1 MNLSDGRR
9 RVVVE
14 GVQPEIDCGRF
25 AIKRI
30 TGDTVTVEA
39 DVFADGHDV
48 VTGILGW
55 RRHGT
60 KQWTE
65 MPMEDLGNDRWRA
78 SFVPE
83 EIGNYDFVVRGWV
96 DHFAT
101 WWRGMQKKRE
111 AGVDVAVDSLIG
123 ADLVEAAAKRA
134 SGEDAE
140 RLLAQAE
147 QIRSGGVAGWN
158 NDLVALVSAYAD
170 TSLAGSSPEYGMVVD
185 RPRARFSAWYEMFPR
200 STSDEPGRHGTLK
213 DVERRLPYVAGL
225 GFDVLYLPP
234 IHPIGV
240 AHRKGKNNSTEA
252 GPADPGSPWAIGGAE
267 GGHTAIHPE
276 LGTIADFDRLV
287 VAAGRFGLEIALDF
301 AIQASPDHP
310 WVTEH
315 PQWFRARP
323 DGTLQYAENPPKKY
337 QDIYPLDFESE
348 DWQNLWEAL
357 KEVVDYWIGHGVK
370 IFRVDNPHTKTFAF
384 WAWLIGGVKAE
395 HPDVLFLAEAFT
407 RPKVMYRLAK
417 LGFTQS
423 YTYFTWRTTKAEL
436 IEYVTELTTTE
447 VREFFRP
454 NFWPNTPDILAQQ
467 LQGGGGRAAFVARL
481 ILAACLS
488 PSYGIYGPPFE
499 MGEDAPIIP
508 GSEEYLNSEKY
519 EIRSWDLHRMDS
531 LSEVI
536 ARVNLVR
543 NDNPA
548 LQGDAIPAF
557 QPVDNDQLIAW
568 TKATDDL
575 SNVIL
580 VVVNL
585 DPHYAQSG
593 WVDLPL
599 AALGLPAY
607 DPYQV
612 EDLLTG
618 TTFTWSGPR
627 NYVRLDPA
635 ALPAHILALRP
646 HDAPVDA
653 PVSYGP

>member
-1 MNLSDGRR
+1 
-9 RVVVE
+9 
-14 GVQPEIDCGRF
+14 
-25 AIKRI
+25 
-30 TGDTVTVEA
+30 
-39 DVFADGHDV
+39 
-48 VTGILGW
+48 
-55 RRHGT
+55 
-60 KQWTE
+60 
-65 MPMEDLGNDRWRA
+65 
-78 SFVPE
+78 
-83 EIGNYDFVVRGWV
+83 
-96 DHFAT
+96 
-101 WWRGMQKKRE
+101 
-111 AGVDVAVDSLIG
+111 AGVDVKVDRLIG
-123 ADLVEAAAKRA
+123 AELIEAAAKRA
-134 SGEDAE
+134 PSEDAE

-147 QIRSGGVAGWN
+147 QLRGPG
-158 NDLVALVSAYAD
+158 DLLGLSSEMVALVSAYAD
-170 TSLAGSSPEYGMVVD
+170 TTLAGSSQEYLMVVD

-200 STSDEPGRHGTLK
+200 SASDEPGRHGTLK

-252 GPADPGSPWAIGGAE
+252 GPEDPGSPWAIGGAE

-357 KEVVDYWIGHGVK
+357 NEVVDYWIGHGVK

-384 WAWLIGGVKAE
+384 WEWLIGGVKAE
-395 HPDVLFLAEAFT
+395 HPEVLFLAEAFT

-488 PSYGIYGPPFE
+488 TSYGIYGPPFE
-499 MGEDAPIIP
+499 MGEDAPITP

-536 ARVNLVR
+536 ARVNLAR

-618 TTFTWSGPR
+618 TRFTWSGPR

-646 HDAPVDA
+646 HDAPV
-653 PVSYGP
+653 SYGP

>member
-14 GVQPEIDCGRF
+14 GVTPAIDCGRF

-30 TGDTVTVEA
+30 TGDTVSVEA

-48 VTGILGW
+48 VSGILGW

-65 MPMEDLGNDRWRA
+65 TPMEDLGNDHWRA

-83 EIGNYDFVVRGWV
+83 EMGRYEYAVWGWV

-101 WWRGMQKKRE
+101 WWRGLQRKLE
-111 AGVDVAVDSLIG
+111 AGVDVKVDRLIG
-123 ADLVEAAAKRA
+123 AELIEAAAKRA
-134 SGEDAE
+134 PGEDAE
-140 RLLAQAE
+140 QLLAQAE
-147 QIRSGGVAGWN
+147 QMRSGGVVGWN
-158 NDLVALVSAYAD
+158 NDLLALVSAYAD
-170 TSLAGSSPEYGMVVD
+170 TSLAGSSQEYPMVVD
-185 RPRARFSAWYEMFPR
+185 RPRARFSAWYEMFAR
-200 STSDEPGRHGTLK
+200 SASDEPGAHGTLA

-276 LGTIADFDRLV
+276 LGTMADFERLV

-337 QDIYPLDFESE
+337 QDIYPIDFESE

-357 KEVVDYWIGHGVK
+357 KEVVDFWIGHGVK

-384 WAWLIGGVKAE
+384 WEWLIGGVKAE
-395 HPDVLFLAEAFT
+395 HPEVLFLAEAFT

-447 VREFFRP
+447 VSEFFRP
-454 NFWPNTPDILAQQ
+454 NLWPNTPDILAQQ

-488 PSYGIYGPPFE
+488 TSYGIYGPPFE
-499 MGEDAPIIP
+499 MGEDTPIAP

-543 NDNPA
+543 RENPA
-548 LQGDAIPAF
+548 LQGDAVPVF
-557 QPVDNDQLIAW
+557 RPVDNDQLIAW
-568 TKATDDL
+568 TKSTGDL

-599 AALGLPAY
+599 AELGLPAY
-607 DPYQV
+607 GPYQV

-618 TTFTWSGPR
+618 MRFSWSGPR

-646 HDAPVDA
+646 HGAPLT
-653 PVSYGP
+653 YGP

>member
-1 MNLSDGRR
+1 
-9 RVVVE
+9 
-14 GVQPEIDCGRF
+14 PEIDCGRF

-65 MPMEDLGNDRWRA
+65 TPMEDLGNDHWRA
-78 SFVPE
+78 SFVPD
-83 EIGNYDFVVRGWV
+83 EIGRYEYAVWGWV

-101 WWRGMQKKRE
+101 WWRGMQRKLE
-111 AGVDVAVDSLIG
+111 AGVDVKVDRLIG
-123 ADLVEAAAKRA
+123 AELIEAAAKRA
-134 SGEDAE
+134 PSEDAE

-147 QIRSGGVAGWN
+147 QLRGPGDLLGLSGEM
-158 NDLVALVSAYAD
+158 VALVSAYAD
-170 TSLAGSSPEYGMVVD
+170 TTLAGSSQEYLMVVD

-200 STSDEPGRHGTLK
+200 SASDEPGRHGTLK
-213 DVERRLPYVAGL
+213 DAERRLPYVAGL

-287 VAAGRFGLEIALDF
+287 VAAGRFGLEIAIDF

-357 KEVVDYWIGHGVK
+357 KEVVDFWIGHGVK

-384 WAWLIGGVKAE
+384 WEWLIGGVKAE
-395 HPDVLFLAEAFT
+395 HPEVLFLAEAFT

-436 IEYVTELTTTE
+436 IDYVTELTTTE

-499 MGEDAPIIP
+499 MGEDAPITP

-548 LQGDAIPAF
+548 LHGDAIPVF

-618 TTFTWSGPR
+618 MRFAWSGPR

>member
-1 MNLSDGRR
+1 MKSIDGKR

-14 GVQPEIDCGRF
+14 GVKPDIDCGRF
-25 AIKRI
+25 GIKRI

-48 VTGILGW
+48 VTAVLGW
-55 RRHGT
+55 RRRGSKHWNET
-60 KQWTE
+60 L
-65 MPMEDLGNDRWRA
+65 MEDLTNDRWRA
-78 SFVPE
+78 SFVAQE
-83 EIGNYDFVVRGWV
+83 MGSYEYTVRGWV
-96 DHFAT
+96 DQFAT
-101 WWRGMQKKRE
+101 WWRGMQRKVE
-111 AGVDVAVDSLIG
+111 AGVDTAVDRLIG
-123 ADLVEAAAKRA
+123 AELIEAAAKRA
-134 SGEDAE
+134 PGEDAE
-140 RLLAQAE
+140 QLLAQAE
-147 QIRSGGVAGWN
+147 LLRTPGATTAWSE
-158 NDLVALVSAYAD
+158 DFPALVSAYAD
-170 TSLAGSSPEYGMVVD
+170 TSLAGSSSEYPMIVD

-200 STSDEPGRHGTLK
+200 SASDEPGRHGTLA
-213 DVERRLPYVAGL
+213 DVERRLPYVAGA

-240 AHRKGKNNSTEA
+240 THRKGKNNSTESL
-252 GPADPGSPWAIGGAE
+252 PTDPGSPWAIGGAE
-267 GGHTAIHPE
+267 GGHTAIHPD
-276 LGTIADFDRLV
+276 LGTMADFEQLV

-315 PQWFRARP
+315 PEWFRARP
-323 DGTLQYAENPPKKY
+323 DGTLQYAENPPKRY

-348 DWQNLWEAL
+348 DWQGLWEAL
-357 KEVVDYWIGHGVK
+357 KAVVEHWIGHGVK
-370 IFRVDNPHTKTFAF
+370 IFRVDNPHTKAFAF
-384 WAWLIGGVKAE
+384 WEWLISGVKAE

-447 VREFFRP
+447 LKEFFRP

-467 LQGGGGRAAFVARL
+467 LQGGVGRPGFIARL

-488 PSYGIYGPPFE
+488 TSYGTYGPPFE
-499 MGEDAPIIP
+499 MGEDTPVAA

-519 EIRSWDLHRMDS
+519 EIRNWDLHRMDS

-536 ARVNLVR
+536 ARVNLIR
-543 NDNPA
+543 NENLA
-548 LQGDAIPAF
+548 LQGDAVPIF

-568 TKATDDL
+568 TKSTDDL

-585 DPHYAQSG
+585 DPHNPQSG

-599 AALGLPAY
+599 GDLGLPA
-607 DPYQV
+607 DRPYQV

-618 TTFTWSGPR
+618 MKFSWSGPR

-635 ALPAHILALRP
+635 ALPAHILALHP
-646 HDAPVDA
+646 HDAPVT
-653 PVSYGP
+653 YGP